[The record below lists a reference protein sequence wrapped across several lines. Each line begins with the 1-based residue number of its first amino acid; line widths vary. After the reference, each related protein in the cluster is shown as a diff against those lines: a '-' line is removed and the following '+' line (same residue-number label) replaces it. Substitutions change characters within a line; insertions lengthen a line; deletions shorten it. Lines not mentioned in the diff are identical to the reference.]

1 MKRILVPADFSPSSL
16 AALKYACKLATK
28 LNAGVILM
36 HCSEL
41 LDDTY
46 SRYKT
51 LVIQHNK
58 KELARTHQKLKGWQ
72 KNMANNYGIKP
83 EICLYKNTSII
94 ESILFSVR
102 EQKADL
108 VIMGSYGDKGLGRK
122 LFGSTPAS
130 VINTAPVPVITVPPH
145 YKWSEQN
152 EFIICIEDL
161 IEDLEVLTPF
171 FDIAKAHNGKV
182 FVAVFSEE
190 TDAFELLVETRITEY
205 LKRKISKVYSTGDVE
220 IVHLIGKDFYRSI
233 IECIRERKIDLLSM
247 ITYKR
252 NLLQRIFDRSMT
264 QKMSYKTIV
273 PLLALHKPMIE
284 LD

>member
-1 MKRILVPADFSPSSL
+1 MKRILVPADFSPGSL
-16 AALKYACKLATK
+16 EALKYACKLATR

-36 HCSEL
+36 HCCQL
-41 LDDTY
+41 LDKTDI
-46 SRYKT
+46 RYKT
-51 LVIQHNK
+51 IVTEHNK
-58 KELARTHQKLKGWQ
+58 MELARINQKLKGWQ
-72 KNMANNYGIKP
+72 KNMASNHGIKP

-108 VIMGSYGDKGLGRK
+108 IIMGSYGAKGLSRK

-130 VINTAPVPVITVPPH
+130 IINKAPVPVITVPPD
-145 YKWSEQN
+145 YKWSGQN
-152 EFIICIEDL
+152 EFIICIDDL
-161 IEDLEVLTPF
+161 IGDLKVLTPF
-171 FDIAKAHNGKV
+171 LEIAKAHNGKV

-190 TDAFELLVETRITEY
+190 SDAFELLVETRITEY
-205 LKRKISKVYSTGDVE
+205 LKRKISRVYSAGDVE
-220 IVHLIGKDFYRSI
+220 IVHLIGKDFYKSI
-233 IECIRERKIDLLSM
+233 IECIREKKIDLLSM

-264 QKMSYKTIV
+264 QKMSYQTIV
-273 PLLALHKPMIE
+273 PLLALHKPMTE